1 MNDPRPRGKQN
12 SAYRSAP
19 HFLKAEGGK
28 QKAEVILD
36 KPRALPPNPRIAV
49 LAISSPSEP
58 DRIEQAK
65 KNLESRGAR
74 VTLAENFA
82 HRHRGYL
89 AGTDDERV
97 EELNRYL
104 NSAEFDTFFFTRGG
118 YGAMRILDRIDYD
131 AIRRDPRPIVGFSDL
146 TALHQAMAIH
156 AGVASFHGPML
167 NLDFFNG
174 LTPDIDVWFWSM
186 LGGSAPMTHR
196 FARDQIVIEGDGEG
210 LLFGG
215 CLSLIAALI
224 GTPYD
229 FWIDDG
235 IWFWEDVDEA
245 TYRVDR
251 MLTHLRLS
259 GRLQNIR
266 GVIIGKLKGC
276 GSPAE
281 IEALLHETFDPYG
294 IPVVRDLPF
303 GHEGN
308 NLLMPIGAAVRL
320 NTSDGTLTVLQ
331 AAVQP

>member
-1 MNDPRPRGKQN
+1 MSPESRHTRRPAQDSGLRTQDLIRPRAI
-12 SAYRSAP
+12 SRTS
-19 HFLKAEGGK
+19 H
-28 QKAEVILD
+28 
-36 KPRALPPNPRIAV
+36 IAV
-49 LAISSPSEP
+49 LAISSPSEI

-65 KNLESRGAR
+65 RNLEARGAR
-74 VTLAENFA
+74 VTLAGNFA

-89 AGTDDERV
+89 AGTDDERL

-104 NSAEFDTFFFTRGG
+104 NSAEFDAFFFTRGG
-118 YGAMRILDRIDYD
+118 YGAMRILERIDYH
-131 AIRRDPRPIVGFSDL
+131 AIRRDPRPMVGFSDL

-156 AGVASFHGPML
+156 ANVASFHGPML

-174 LTPDIDVWFWSM
+174 LASDVDDWFWSM
-186 LGGSAPMTHR
+186 LGGAAPMTHR
-196 FARDQIVIEGDGEG
+196 FARDQVVIEGDAAGA
-210 LLFGG
+210 LFGG
-215 CLSLIAALI
+215 CLSLTAAMI

-245 TYRVDR
+245 TYRIDR
-251 MLTHLRLS
+251 MVTHLRLY

-281 IEALLHETFDPYG
+281 IDALLHETFDPYG

-303 GHEGN
+303 GHQGD

-320 NTSDGTLTVLQ
+320 STSDGTLTILQ
-331 AAVQP
+331 AAVQS

>member
-1 MNDPRPRGKQN
+1 
-12 SAYRSAP
+12 
-19 HFLKAEGGK
+19 
-28 QKAEVILD
+28 
-36 KPRALPPNPRIAV
+36 V
-49 LAISSPSEP
+49 LAISSPSEI

-65 KNLESRGAR
+65 RNLEARGAR
-74 VTLAENFA
+74 VTLAGNFA

-89 AGTDDERV
+89 AGTDDERL

-104 NSAEFDTFFFTRGG
+104 NSAEFDAFFFTRGG
-118 YGAMRILDRIDYD
+118 YGAMRILERIDYH
-131 AIRRDPRPIVGFSDL
+131 AIRRDPRPMVGFSDL

-156 AGVASFHGPML
+156 ANVASFHGPML

-174 LTPDIDVWFWSM
+174 LASDVDDWFWSM
-186 LGGSAPMTHR
+186 LGGAAPMTHR
-196 FARDQIVIEGDGEG
+196 FARDQVVIEGDAEG
-210 LLFGG
+210 VLFGG
-215 CLSLIAALI
+215 CLSLTAALI

-245 TYRVDR
+245 TYRIDR

-266 GVIIGKLKGC
+266 GVVIGKLKGC

-281 IEALLHETFDPYG
+281 IDALLHETFDPYG

-308 NLLMPIGAAVRL
+308 NLLMPIGAAARL
-320 NTSDGTLTVLQ
+320 NTSEGTLTILQ
-331 AAVQP
+331 AAVQS

>member
-19 HFLKAEGGK
+19 HTLKAEGGK

-36 KPRALPPNPRIAV
+36 KPRALPSNPHIAV
-49 LAISSPSEP
+49 LAISSPSET
-58 DRIEQAK
+58 DRIEHAK
-65 KNLESRGAR
+65 QNLEARGAR
-74 VTLAENFA
+74 VTLSANFA

-97 EELNRYL
+97 QELNRYL
-104 NSAEFDTFFFTRGG
+104 NSTEFDAFFFTRGG

-131 AIRRDPRPIVGFSDL
+131 AIRRDPRPMVGFSDL

-174 LTPDIDVWFWSM
+174 LTPDTDDWFWSM

-196 FARDQIVIEGDGEG
+196 FARDQVVIEGDGEG
-210 LLFGG
+210 ILFGG
-215 CLSLIAALI
+215 CLSLTAALI

-245 TYRVDR
+245 TYRIDR

-281 IEALLHETFDPYG
+281 IDALLHETFDPYG

-331 AAVQP
+331 AAVRP

>member
-1 MNDPRPRGKQN
+1 VPSDESGAGVTRH
-12 SAYRSAP
+12 SAP
-19 HFLKAEGGK
+19 GTRHL
-28 QKAEVILD
+28 I
-36 KPRALPPNPRIAV
+36 KPRAITRNSRIAV
-49 LAISSPSEP
+49 LAISSPSEIEK
-58 DRIEQAK
+58 IEQARR
-65 KNLESRGAR
+65 NLESRGAR
-74 VTLAENFA
+74 VTIAENIA

-97 EELNRYL
+97 EQLNRYL
-104 NSAEFDTFFFTRGG
+104 NSPEFDAFFFTRGG
-118 YGAMRILDRIDYD
+118 YGAMRILDRIDYE
-131 AIRRDPRPIVGFSDL
+131 AIRRNPRPVVGFSDL

-156 AGVASFHGPML
+156 ANVASFHGPML
-167 NLDFFNG
+167 NLDFFDG
-174 LTPDIDVWFWSM
+174 LTPEVEEWFWAM
-186 LGGSAPMTHR
+186 LGGAAPMTHAV
-196 FARDQIVIEGDGEG
+196 ARDQVVIEGEGEG
-210 LLFGG
+210 ILFGG
-215 CLSLIAALI
+215 CLSLTTALI

-245 TYRVDR
+245 VYRIDR
-251 MLTHLRLS
+251 MLTHLNLS
-259 GRLQNIR
+259 GRLKNIR

-303 GHEGN
+303 GHQGN

-320 NTSDGTLTVLQ
+320 STSDGALTVLQ